1 MNHTRSIA
9 INILIITSMLTSAF
23 AGAVERSLIIGSE
36 ILGKDVLYSVYLPSG
51 YEDSARS
58 YPVVYALHGAGG
70 YENYFLDN
78 GFQST
83 LDRLIE
89 SKQIPP
95 LIVIMPDGQ
104 RSRYIN
110 NYDNTVRYEDF
121 FFDELIPEI
130 ELKFRVLSSKQSRA
144 VAGTSMGG
152 YGSMV
157 YAMKRPDMFAANVSI
172 GGSFCEGERIDNM
185 SIDEWNDSTRGAV
198 YGFDL
203 DVSDRLTDHYK
214 AHDPCFIIEDN
225 NSLELTS
232 VGLYMDCGDDDFRN
246 DGNARLHMLMR
257 KYSIQHEYRVGNGA
271 HDWEYFGPHMEQG
284 LIYIASKFDD

>member
-1 MNHTRSIA
+1 MNQLRSIA
-9 INILIITSMLTSAF
+9 INVLIITATF
-23 AGAVERSLIIGSE
+23 ASSFATAVERSLTIGSE

-51 YEDSARS
+51 YESSTRS

-78 GFQST
+78 GFQAT

-89 SKQIPP
+89 TKQIPP
-95 LIVIMPDGQ
+95 LIVIMPDGE

-121 FFDELIPEI
+121 FFDEFIPEI
-130 ELKFRVLSSKQSRA
+130 ESKFRVISSKQSRA

-152 YGSMV
+152 YGSFV
-157 YAMKRPDMFAANVSI
+157 YALKHPDMFAASVSI

-185 SIDEWNDSTRGAV
+185 SNEEWDISTRGAV
-198 YGFDL
+198 YGFNL
-203 DVSDRLTDHYK
+203 DVSDRLSDHYK
-214 AHDPCFIIEDN
+214 AHDPCFIIEAND
-225 NSLELTS
+225 SLDLTS

-246 DGNARLHMLMR
+246 DGNARLHILMR
-257 KYSIQHEYRVGNGA
+257 NYSIQHEYRVGDGR
-271 HDWEYFGPHMEQG
+271 HDWEYFGPHLEQG
-284 LIYIASKFDD
+284 LIYIASKFQ

>member
-1 MNHTRSIA
+1 MRSIA
-9 INILIITSMLTSAF
+9 LGVLIITSTLASTF
-23 AGAVERSLIIGSE
+23 AAADERSLIVGSE
-36 ILGKDVLYSVYLPSG
+36 ILGKEVLYSVYLPSG
-51 YEDSARS
+51 YESSTRS

-70 YENYFLDN
+70 YENYFFDN
-78 GFQST
+78 GFQSI

-121 FFDELIPEI
+121 FFDELIPEV
-130 ELKFRVLSSKQSRA
+130 ESKFRVISSKQSRA

-157 YAMKRPDMFAANVSI
+157 YAMRRPDMFAASVSV
-172 GGSFCEGERIDNM
+172 GASFCEGERIENM
-185 SIDEWNDSTRGAV
+185 SNDEWNDSTRGAV
-198 YGFDL
+198 YGFNL
-203 DVSDRLTDHYK
+203 DVPDRLTDHYK

-225 NSLELTS
+225 NSLDLTS
-232 VGLYMDCGDDDFRN
+232 VGLYLDCGDDDFRN
-246 DGNARLHMLMR
+246 DGNARLHILMR
-257 KYSIQHEYRVGNGA
+257 NNSIEHEYRVGDGA
-271 HDWEYFGPHMEQG
+271 HDWEYFGPRMEQG
-284 LIYIASKFDD
+284 LIYIASRFGD

>member
-1 MNHTRSIA
+1 MNHMRSIT
-9 INILIITSMLTSAF
+9 LKVFIITFTLTSSF
-23 AGAVERSLIIGSE
+23 TTAVERSLVIGSE

-51 YEDSARS
+51 YESSTQS

-78 GFQST
+78 DFEAT

-110 NYDNTVRYEDF
+110 NYDNSVSYEDF
-121 FFDELIPEI
+121 FFEELIPEV
-130 ELKFRVLSSKQSRA
+130 ESKFRIISSKQSRA

-152 YGSMV
+152 YGSFV
-157 YAMKRPDMFAANVSI
+157 YALKHPDMFTASVSI
-172 GGSFCEGERIDNM
+172 GGSFCESDRIENM
-185 SIDEWNDSTRGAV
+185 SIDEWNSSTRGAV
-198 YGFDL
+198 YGVDL
-203 DVSDRLTDHYK
+203 DVSDRFTDHYN
-214 AHDPCFIIEDN
+214 AHDPCFIIEN
-225 NSLELTS
+225 MNSLELNS

-246 DGNARLHMLMR
+246 DGNARLHILMR
-257 KYSIQHEYRVGNGA
+257 QYSIPHEYRVGDGEHNW
-271 HDWEYFGPHMEQG
+271 DYFGPRMEQG
-284 LIYIASKFDD
+284 LIYIAGRFGG